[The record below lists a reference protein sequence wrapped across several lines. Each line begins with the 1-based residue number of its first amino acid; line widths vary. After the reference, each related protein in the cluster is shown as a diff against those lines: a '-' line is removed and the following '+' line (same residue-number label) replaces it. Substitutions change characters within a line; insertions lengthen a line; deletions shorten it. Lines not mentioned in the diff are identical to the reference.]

1 MENNTYAESFPS
13 TVSKEKFRQY
23 TNKLL
28 NECFIVK
35 SCADTK
41 AAYYFLLKEKE
52 IVRIFF
58 DFLGYEVTINE
69 ELGVI
74 AIDNTYGTGRIRLRI
89 IDSIVLLIFRL
100 IYIEQRKKLSR
111 TERVIIEADEVYDR
125 YKALKG
131 DRLKKQDA
139 KIIFGMLR
147 RYHIIDNL
155 DTDISDVNTRIEI
168 YPSVVLTLNINEL
181 GHIYDESI
189 KKLNTYTNGGEKDN
203 ADEED
208 FDQA

>member
-1 MENNTYAESFPS
+1 MENSTFADHIPS

-23 TNKLL
+23 ANKLL

-35 SCADTK
+35 SCPDTK
-41 AAYYFLLKEKE
+41 AAYYFLLKEKDT
-52 IVRIFF
+52 VRSFF
-58 DFLGYEVTINE
+58 DLLGYEVTINE

-89 IDSIVLLIFRL
+89 IDSIVLLLIRL

-111 TERVIIEADEVYDR
+111 TERVIIEADEIYDR

-139 KIIFGMLR
+139 KFIFSMLR
-147 RYHIIDNL
+147 RYHIIDAL
-155 DTDISDVNTRIEI
+155 DTDISDVDTRIEI
-168 YPSVVLTLNINEL
+168 YPSVVLAIDINEL
-181 GHIYDESI
+181 GHVYDESM
-189 KKLNTYTNGGEKDN
+189 KKLDTYINGGEKDN

-208 FDQA
+208 LDQA